1 MILTDTG
8 PLVALLDARD
18 PQHQTCRAA
27 GLRLPPSPFLA
38 TWPCFTEAM
47 YLLGSAGGHAFQAAL
62 WEMRRRDRLR
72 LTELSNAEVD
82 RMEEL
87 MAKYQ
92 DRPMDLADASL
103 IAVAEVRSF
112 TQLFTLDSDFRFYRL
127 AGGSTL
133 ELIP

>member
-27 GLRLPPSPFLA
+27 GLRLPPSPFLT

-47 YLLGSAGGHAFQAAL
+47 YLLGSAGGPPFQAAL
-62 WEMRRRDRLR
+62 WEMQRRNRLIV
-72 LTELSNAEVD
+72 TEMTTAEVS
-82 RMEEL
+82 RCAEL
-87 MAKYQ
+87 MTKYQ

-103 IAVAEVRSF
+103 VAVSEARRF
-112 TQLFTLDSDFRFYRL
+112 ARLFTVDSDFRFYRL
-127 AGGSTL
+127 ASGAML
-133 ELIP
+133 ELVP